1 MTNINLT
8 TREENSEAGSELREW
23 GVFLLVIVVAG
34 LIYLGFF
41 GYNYWLKQDLL
52 EKNKEYET
60 KYSTLLEKEK
70 SVFDFQNRLEIAKSL
85 VAEKNYALEAL
96 GKIESAIIP
105 EVYLESFNFVAEKG
119 QINLNFV
126 VKNYHLVANQIAS
139 LKKLDYFS
147 EIEVNETKNRD
158 DGEIDLPLILNI
170 KDKK

>member
-1 MTNINLT
+1 
-8 TREENSEAGSELREW
+8 
-23 GVFLLVIVVAG
+23 
-34 LIYLGFF
+34 
-41 GYNYWLKQDLL
+41 
-52 EKNKEYET
+52 
-60 KYSTLLEKEK
+60 
-70 SVFDFQNRLEIAKSL
+70 

-96 GKIESAIIP
+96 GKIGSAIIP